1 MQHEHAI
8 VSATMSLHLKNGSS
22 KATPSLRSLDMAHLP
37 ASCTKAMCHTLQDIN
52 KAFIWLLKVALY
64 RHVLLTVQF
73 TFYPPLIHLMSEL
86 IGINGGQIAV
96 KFARAEPCKLLI
108 WSGISPWPPQ
118 AKRPAKIL
126 RHEMI
131 RESVHVL
138 LCEKQKEMFQ
148 NLDQFHCWNNTWK
161 SMILWIT
168 GTFKGYEYY

>member
-1 MQHEHAI
+1 MGPQKQR
-8 VSATMSLHLKNGSS
+8 LHHCSW
-22 KATPSLRSLDMAHLP
+22 RSLDTAHLP
-37 ASCTKAMCHTLQDIN
+37 DSCTAAMCHTLQDIN
-52 KAFIWLLKVALY
+52 KTFIWLLKVALY

-131 RESVHVL
+131 RESMRVYCVKSKRKCSKIWINSTAKTIHEKVWY
-138 LCEKQKEMFQ
+138 CE
-148 NLDQFHCWNNTWK
+148 
-161 SMILWIT
+161 
-168 GTFKGYEYY
+168 